1 MKDRTT
7 FIIAHRLSTVRWADR
22 IVVLNAGQIAE
33 VGTEKE
39 LLAQGGHYAG
49 FYKMQNHNSVKHD

>member
-22 IVVLNAGQIAE
+22 IVVLKAGHIVE
-33 VGTEKE
+33 VGTEKD
-39 LLAQGGHYAG
+39 LLAHGGLYAG
-49 FYKMQNHNSVKHD
+49 FYKAQNTQQAPG